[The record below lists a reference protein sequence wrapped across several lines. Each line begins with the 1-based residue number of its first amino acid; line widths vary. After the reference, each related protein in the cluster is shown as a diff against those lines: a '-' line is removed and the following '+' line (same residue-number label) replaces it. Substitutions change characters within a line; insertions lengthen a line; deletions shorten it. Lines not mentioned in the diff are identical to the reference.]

1 MANDDT
7 LERIDRGIQT
17 LRIEFERFFAGGT
30 RVPPEDL
37 RLKLAL
43 DLRNLRNSNIT
54 SAADNFRLSTL
65 EARFNT
71 YNELFNRRLR
81 EREEGRTAAAM
92 AAHESA
98 HPETPRF
105 DASAGITLGTSAPM
119 EAVEALFDSM
129 YRNATNRKVDLDSFR
144 NYLTQQV
151 DGIRQK
157 TGCEEVQ
164 FRITMEDGK
173 PRLKAKPINT
183 ARQSSRPSA

>member
-37 RLKLAL
+37 RQKLAL

-92 AAHESA
+92 AARE
-98 HPETPRF
+98 PEVPRF
-105 DASAGITLGTSAPM
+105 DASAGITLGTSAPL

-173 PRLKAKPINT
+173 PRLKAKPINA
-183 ARQSSRPSA
+183 ARQSARPRA